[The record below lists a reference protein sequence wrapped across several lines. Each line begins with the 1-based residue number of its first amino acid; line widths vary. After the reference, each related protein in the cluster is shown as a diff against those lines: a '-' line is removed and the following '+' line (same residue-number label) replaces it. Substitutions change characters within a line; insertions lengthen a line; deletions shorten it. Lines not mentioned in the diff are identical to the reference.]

1 MPILVKTLI
10 VFAFLSLTSINV
22 FSVDRSYS
30 YRITH
35 KIFPTAIPDSIYVGC
50 IPVGDTLEGNVIFT
64 NANTYPLTIIGIN
77 QSGDPDFVRDGT
89 PSLPLTVAPSATA
102 KIGIIFNPLS
112 ATQKNALLTVVYQT
126 DDAIRDS
133 VSTKL
138 AGCGL
143 DLGVEDEPEI
153 HTLPS
158 NSPDYT
164 HAIERLRST
173 DEQMFIQSLA
183 PNPASGIVKCVYAL
197 DEPTDVSIELLDML
211 GKVVAGPL
219 ATTYQIRGVYEVF
232 FDVSKLPSGSY
243 IARISGGVFVASGRV
258 IVSH

>member
-1 MPILVKTLI
+1 LNLKRKLLILALLSICFSEVVARIHTPDVYSLEI
-10 VFAFLSLTSINV
+10 LPFAAT
-22 FSVDRSYS
+22 
-30 YRITH
+30 
-35 KIFPTAIPDSIYVGC
+35 DSIYVGC

-64 NANTYPLTIIGIN
+64 NANTYPLTIIGIS

-102 KIGIIFNPLS
+102 KIGIRFNPLS
-112 ATQKNALLTVVYQT
+112 ATQKNALLTVVYQS
-126 DDAIRDS
+126 DDAVRDS

-164 HAIERLRST
+164 HTIERLRST
-173 DEQMFIQSLA
+173 DEQMFIQSLM
-183 PNPASGIVKCVYAL
+183 PNPASGIIKCIYAI
-197 DEPTDVSIELLDML
+197 DEAADVSIELLDMF
-211 GKVVAGPL
+211 GKVVARPL
-219 ATTYQIRGVYEVF
+219 ALTHQIRGVYQVS
-232 FDVSKLPSGSY
+232 FDVSSLASGAY
-243 IARISGGVFVASGRV
+243 ITRVSSGRFVASNRV